1 MKRKFKATMPGSET
15 KTHRDYFW
23 LLPDDMDDIVTC
35 IKDLQSTGFSNFK
48 ALNLALST
56 YYNTQI
62 LKESGVAIK
71 DEDGNAYTMR
81 TIRAAKATE
90 WILLKK
96 EYEVMKWEPHPPNP
110 LQHTNEKMTIA
121 KYATKGSDHSF
132 NAKLRCVKKYGD
144 NQDLR

>member
-1 MKRKFKATMPGSET
+1 
-15 KTHRDYFW
+15 
-23 LLPDDMDDIVTC
+23 
-35 IKDLQSTGFSNFK
+35 
-48 ALNLALST
+48 
-56 YYNTQI
+56 
-62 LKESGVAIK
+62 
-71 DEDGNAYTMR
+71 MR

-144 NQDLR
+144 NPDLRQDWMNDWIDMVKDNKSQDKRRKR